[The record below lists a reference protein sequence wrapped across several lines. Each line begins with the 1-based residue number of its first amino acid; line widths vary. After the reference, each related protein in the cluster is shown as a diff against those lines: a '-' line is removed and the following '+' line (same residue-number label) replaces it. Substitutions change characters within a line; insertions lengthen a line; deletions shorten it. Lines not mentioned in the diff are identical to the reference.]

1 MKKIKRGCRTME
13 LFKNKIYRCQISG
26 YSSDG
31 SGVAKIDGRTVF
43 VPHTAV
49 GDQCGVKI
57 VKVGKKVSFGRLE
70 TLYVPSKHRITPV
83 CPVSDK
89 CGGCCYQHITY
100 EEELRA
106 KEQKVRDA
114 LTRIGGQD
122 GDKLL
127 GITGAPSELRYR
139 NKAQYPVGTDSF
151 GNVVRGFYRLHSH
164 TIVPSEQCLIQSEKA
179 DRIADIVL
187 AWMREFNVVPYDYTT
202 RRGAIR
208 HIYVRVGE
216 KSRES
221 QLTLISATDKLPE
234 TGTLIERLRES
245 EPSVTGI
252 LINHNQ
258 RGDNV
263 ILGDHTD
270 VLWGDRLMEDR
281 LCGNSFLI
289 SPEAFYQV
297 NHAQAERLYE
307 CAAEFAGLSGNET
320 VLELYCG
327 AGTITLFLAQFA
339 RRVIGVEIVPEA
351 IENARLNMERNGIT
365 NVEFICA
372 DAGLAARKVS
382 SDEVDVL
389 VVDPPRKGL
398 NDNARNAIFKLQ
410 PDKIVY
416 ISCDPATLARD
427 VKELCG
433 AGYSMQK
440 TQAFD
445 MFPRTSHVET
455 VVQLSLREHIHKIEI
470 PMQVDSES
478 RYKPKEKATYPNIK
492 AYVKEKYGFGVTA
505 LYIAQVKEKCG
516 LEKRPNYNISKN
528 PDAKVPQCPP
538 EKEAAIID
546 ALRHFGEIE

>member
-1 MKKIKRGCRTME
+1 MME
-13 LFKNKIYRCQISG
+13 LLKNKIYRCQISG

-31 SGVAKIDGRTVF
+31 SGVAKIDGHTVF
-43 VPHTAV
+43 VPHTAA
-49 GDQCGVKI
+49 GDQCGIKI
-57 VKVGKKVSFGRLE
+57 VKAGKKVSFGRLE
-70 TLYVPSKHRITPV
+70 TLYLPSKHRITPL

-100 EEELRA
+100 KEELRA

-114 LTRIGGQD
+114 LIRIGGLD

-151 GNVVRGFYRLHSH
+151 GNIVKGFYRPHSH
-164 TIVPSEQCLIQSEKA
+164 TIVPAERCLIQSEKA
-179 DRIADIVL
+179 DHIADIVL
-187 AWMREFNVVPYDYTT
+187 AWMREFNIVPYNYNT
-202 RRGAIR
+202 RRGTIR

-216 KSRES
+216 KSGEC
-221 QLTLISATDKLPE
+221 QLTLISATDKLPGI
-234 TGTLIERLRES
+234 GTLVDRLRES
-245 EPSVTGI
+245 DPSVTGI

-263 ILGDHTD
+263 ILGDRTD
-270 VLWGDRLMEDR
+270 VLWGSRLLEDR
-281 LCGNSFLI
+281 LCGNPFLL
-289 SPEAFYQV
+289 SPEAFYQI

-351 IENARLNMERNGIT
+351 VENARLNMERNGIA
-365 NVEFICA
+365 NAEFICA
-372 DAGLAARKVS
+372 DAGMAARKLS
-382 SDEVDVL
+382 SSKIDVI
-389 VVDPPRKGL
+389 VADPPRKGL
-398 NDNARNAIFKLQ
+398 SEIARDAILKLH
-410 PDKIVY
+410 PEKIVY

-433 AGYSMQK
+433 TGYSMQK
-440 TQAFD
+440 AQAFD

-455 VVQLSLREHIHKIEI
+455 VVL
-470 PMQVDSES
+470 MS
-478 RYKPKEKATYPNIK
+478 RVEK
-492 AYVKEKYGFGVTA
+492 
-505 LYIAQVKEKCG
+505 
-516 LEKRPNYNISKN
+516 
-528 PDAKVPQCPP
+528 
-538 EKEAAIID
+538 
-546 ALRHFGEIE
+546 